1 MIKPFNILLCI
12 VFLALTAC
20 GGAKKAVGS
29 ATANAAMSTKAIIKA
44 HNGAAQNFNTLAA
57 RMQVKYEDSKQSQ
70 SVTTSVRMEK
80 DKVIWIKASILG
92 ITLAKVLITPTEV
105 SFYESIGRNYFKGDF
120 SLLSDFLGTDINF
133 QQAQAIFLG
142 QSILE
147 LNPSKYNTM
156 VVANAYEVR
165 PKTQDPRF
173 ILSILLNPNNFLVM
187 GEKIEQPQEGKNLTV
202 DYGPYQTIE
211 NDFYPTE
218 IHIEAIENQ
227 DKTIID
233 IKYRKID
240 LNVSL
245 SFPFSIPDGYEQIT
259 LN

>member
-1 MIKPFNILLCI
+1 MIRLLHIVICI
-12 VFLALTAC
+12 VFMVLSAC

-29 ATANAAMSTKAIIKA
+29 ATANAALSTKAIINA
-44 HNGAAQNFNTLAA
+44 HNGAAQDFNTLAA
-57 RMQVKYEDSKQSQ
+57 RMQVKYEDAKQSQ

-92 ITLAKVLITPTEV
+92 ITLAKVLITPNEV
-105 SFYESIGRNYFKGDF
+105 SFYESIGRSYFKGDF

-133 QQAQAIFLG
+133 QQAQALFLG
-142 QSILE
+142 QSILD
-147 LNPSKYNTM
+147 LNPSKYSTAII
-156 VVANAYEVR
+156 ANAYEVR

-173 ILSILLNPNNFLVM
+173 ILSMLLNPNNFLVAN
-187 GEKIEQPQEGKNLTV
+187 EKIEQPQEGKKLTV

-218 IHIEAIENQ
+218 IHIEATENQ
-227 DKTIID
+227 DKTIVD

-245 SFPFSIPDGYEQIT
+245 SFPFSIPEGYEQIT
-259 LN
+259 LK

>member
-1 MIKPFNILLCI
+1 MLLLILSS
-12 VFLALTAC
+12 C
-20 GGAKKAVGS
+20 GSAKKAIGS
-29 ATANAAMSTKAIIKA
+29 SIANSALSTKAIINA
-44 HNGAAQNFNTLAA
+44 HNSTHQEFKTLAA
-57 RMQVKYEDSKQSQ
+57 RMQVKYSDAKQSQ
-70 SVTTSVRMEK
+70 SITTSVRMEK
-80 DKVIWIKASILG
+80 DKKIWIKASILG

-105 SFYESIGRNYFKGDF
+105 NFYESIGRTYFKGDF

-147 LNPSKYNTM
+147 LSPSKYNTT
-156 VVANAYEVR
+156 VVSNFYEVR
-165 PKTQDPRF
+165 PKKQDPRF
-173 ILSILLNPNNFLVM
+173 ILSMLLNPANFLVAN
-187 GEKIEQPQEGKNLTV
+187 ETIEQPEEQKKLTV
-202 DYGPYQTIE
+202 DYGPYQKMG

-218 IHIEAIENQ
+218 IHIEAAENK

-245 SFPFSIPDGYEQIT
+245 SFPFSIPESYEQIT
-259 LN
+259 LD